1 MYKRQLIGGGRTNF
15 LVLLFAVFFVFMI
28 TGIKLKFKY
37 IFSLCVFSL
46 FIYVVISYFS
56 AFRFDMQEFS
66 LDTIRDGCERYLC
79 A

>member
-1 MYKRQLIGGGRTNF
+1 
-15 LVLLFAVFFVFMI
+15 MI

-37 IFSLCVFSL
+37 IFS

>member
-1 MYKRQLIGGGRTNF
+1 MGGGRTIF

>member
-1 MYKRQLIGGGRTNF
+1 
-15 LVLLFAVFFVFMI
+15 MI

-37 IFSLCVFSL
+37 IFSLCL

>member
-1 MYKRQLIGGGRTNF
+1 MIACFILKLLLSFLLLILSLI
-15 LVLLFAVFFVFMI
+15 LV
-28 TGIKLKFKY
+28 
-37 IFSLCVFSL
+37 
-46 FIYVVISYFS
+46 YVVISYFS

>member
-1 MYKRQLIGGGRTNF
+1 
-15 LVLLFAVFFVFMI
+15 MI

-46 FIYVVISYFS
+46 FIYVVISHFS